1 MSTKVYQL
9 EQNESYALIEWLSEG
24 LIQDNYEELELAVRL
39 LFKKEYS
46 NMILNLSKVQ
56 MIDGFGV
63 SAIRKATKI
72 CTNELGLFV
81 VVSKNDEIVD
91 RLDQAKIENLT
102 IMNSNQEGVDA
113 IYLNDLEN
121 DFEDESDANN
131 EPPPTPEDIQLLR
144 EIRDSLKNKELK

>member
-1 MSTKVYQL
+1 MSTKFYQL
-9 EQNESYALIEWLSEG
+9 EQNESYAQIEWLGDS
-24 LIQDNYEELELAVRL
+24 LIQENYEELELAVRL
-39 LFKKEYS
+39 LFKREYS
-46 NMILNLSKVQ
+46 NMILNLGKVQ
-56 MIDGFGV
+56 QFDGYGV

-102 IMNSNQEGVDA
+102 IMNTVQEGIDA

-121 DFEDESDANN
+121 DFEDEADANTD
-131 EPPPTPEDIQLLR
+131 EYGIDGSDYSDET
-144 EIRDSLKNKELK
+144 

>member
-1 MSTKVYQL
+1 MSTKIYQL
-9 EQNESYALIEWLSEG
+9 EQNESYALIEWLGEE
-24 LIQDNYEELELAVRL
+24 LIQANYEELELAVRL

-46 NMILNLSKVQ
+46 NMILNIAKVQ
-56 MIDGFGV
+56 TIDGFGI

-81 VVSKNDEIVD
+81 VVSKNDEVVE
-91 RLDQAKIENLT
+91 RLDQAKIDNLT

-121 DFEDESDANN
+121 DFEDESDANTD
-131 EPPPTPEDIQLLR
+131 EFGIDGS
-144 EIRDSLKNKELK
+144 DFGDDY

>member
-1 MSTKVYQL
+1 MSTKIYQL
-9 EQNESYALIEWLSEG
+9 EQNESYALIEWLGED
-24 LIQDNYEELELAVRL
+24 LVQENYEELELAVRL
-39 LFKKEYS
+39 LFKKDYT
-46 NMILNLSKVQ
+46 NMILNIAKVQ
-56 MIDGFGV
+56 NLDGFGV

-81 VVSKNDEIVD
+81 VVCKVDDVVD

-121 DFEDESDANN
+121 DFEDESDANTD
-131 EPPPTPEDIQLLR
+131 EYGIDGS
-144 EIRDSLKNKELK
+144 DYGDDY

>member
-9 EQNESYALIEWLSEG
+9 EQNESYALIEWLGEG
-24 LIQDNYEELELAVRL
+24 LIQENYEELELAVRL

-56 MIDGFGV
+56 VLDGFGV

-81 VVSKNDEIVD
+81 VVSKNEEIVD

-102 IMNSNQEGVDA
+102 IMNTNQEGVDA

-121 DFEDESDANN
+121 DFEDESDANTD
-131 EPPPTPEDIQLLR
+131 EYGIDGS
-144 EIRDSLKNKELK
+144 DYGDDY